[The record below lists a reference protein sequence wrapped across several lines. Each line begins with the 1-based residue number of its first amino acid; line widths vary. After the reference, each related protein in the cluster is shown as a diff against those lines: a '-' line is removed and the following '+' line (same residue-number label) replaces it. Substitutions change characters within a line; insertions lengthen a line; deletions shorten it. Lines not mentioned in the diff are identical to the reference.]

1 MLNSVLLNGRASA
14 LSGGGGNS
22 VPLKG
27 HASALAGGL
36 ITLFGSTL
44 VGLVPDGNATV
55 TVVLVGGDTR
65 TVRVID
71 NAYRITTHRRAISVI
86 AKTTTGHPL
95 TIRAPG

>member
-1 MLNSVLLNGRASA
+1 MLRI
-14 LSGGGGNS
+14 SGSGAFGGNS

-27 HASALAGGL
+27 RASALSGGL

-55 TVVLVGGDTR
+55 TVVLGGGGSSR

-71 NAYRITTHRRAISVI
+71 NAYAITTHRRAISVI
-86 AKTTTGHPL
+86 AKTTTGHHL